1 MIRNIRQ
8 TLKRIEILIFVFW
21 KGQQGLGYRNDIGF
35 PSHLQVNKY
44 VQVCT
49 FGSPMSAMPTLNFL
63 FWPPLKSFDKVSLW
77 SAKSISFNNEL
88 TLKKV
93 QVTWYHFPALHSASL
108 KFITSHDLQVHRLK
122 EIMAFHLQPEVI
134 QIRQIIIFSWK
145 IRESYHFSLY
155 PFQRKQFNFSVE
167 YMNHY
172 FGSIMKNNM
181 CKGIWKASL
190 LQNWPVAVAGSIL
203 KKRPEVTS

>member
-8 TLKRIEILIFVFW
+8 TVKRIKILIFVFW

-35 PSHLQVNKY
+35 PSSHSTSQVNKY

-93 QVTWYHFPALHSASL
+93 QVT
-108 KFITSHDLQVHRLK
+108 
-122 EIMAFHLQPEVI
+122 
-134 QIRQIIIFSWK
+134 
-145 IRESYHFSLY
+145 
-155 PFQRKQFNFSVE
+155 
-167 YMNHY
+167 
-172 FGSIMKNNM
+172 
-181 CKGIWKASL
+181 
-190 LQNWPVAVAGSIL
+190 
-203 KKRPEVTS
+203 